1 MMFSNEDNKSLFE
14 SIVHE
19 RLEFYRSIARRILSN
34 RADADDAL
42 QNALLKAWR
51 RRLLLRDE
59 ERMAGWIARIV
70 VSESYNIL
78 RSRSSSNETDL
89 DSVPETAA
97 PAPHD
102 SEADY
107 RRMEEAIE
115 SLPKI
120 YRETVHIAILGGLE
134 TKEAATML
142 GCSPNTLYIR
152 IHRAKNLLREALKDE

>member
-1 MMFSNEDNKSLFE
+1 MDNIDLFE
-14 SIVHE
+14 SIVRE
-19 RLEFYRSIARRILSN
+19 RLVFFRSIARRILSN

-42 QNALLKAWR
+42 QSALLKAWR
-51 RRLLLRDE
+51 RRLFLRDQNS
-59 ERMAGWIARIV
+59 MAGWIARIV
-70 VSESYNIL
+70 VNESYSIL
-78 RSRSSSNETDL
+78 RSRKYNNETDL

-97 PAPHD
+97 PPAEH

-120 YRETVHIAILGGLE
+120 YRDTIHIAILGGLE